1 MGNINWDNLG
11 FAYRKTATI
20 LKCSYSNGAWGE
32 IESLTDDNITIS
44 SFAGCLH
51 YSIECF
57 EGLKAFRGK
66 DGKIRIFRPEENA
79 RRLQASAASL
89 FIPAPSEEL
98 FISMC
103 KRLVKENIDYL
114 PPYGHNASLY
124 IRPTL
129 VGSNPQLGVKS
140 SSEVTLY
147 MLCSPVGAYVGGTLQ
162 PCNAV
167 IARNHDRA
175 ATYGTGRFKVGGNYA
190 ASLYALNIA
199 HQQGYAAV
207 LHLDPAQHKYI
218 DEFNSSNFFGI
229 HGNTYV
235 TPLSDSIL
243 PSITNK
249 SLVTVAEHLGMT
261 VERRPVL
268 VEEMEMFEEVGECG
282 TAVVIT
288 PVSYIDDKCKLED
301 EKISK
306 RYTFYSETECGPKSL
321 KLYKMITGIQYGEIE
336 DPFGWC
342 TFVEE

>member
-1 MGNINWDNLG
+1 MENMNWDNLG
-11 FAYRKTATI
+11 FAYRRTATI
-20 LKCSYSNGAWGE
+20 LRCIYKDGAWGE
-32 IESLTDDNITIS
+32 VESLTDDNIS
-44 SFAGCLH
+44 MSAFAGCLH

-66 DGKIRIFRPEENA
+66 DGKVRIFRPEENA
-79 RRLQASAASL
+79 RRLQSSAASL
-89 FIPAPSEEL
+89 FIPEPPVEL
-98 FISMC
+98 FVSMC

-129 VGSNPQLGVKS
+129 IGSNPQLGVKS
-140 SSEVTLY
+140 SDEVTLY

-167 IARNHDRA
+167 VARNHDRA
-175 ATYGTGRFKVGGNYA
+175 AMYGTGRFKVGGNYA
-190 ASLYALNIA
+190 ASLYSLNIA
-199 HQQGYAAV
+199 HRQGYSAV
-207 LHLDPAQHKYI
+207 LHLDPAEHKYI

-229 HGNTYV
+229 RDNTYV

-261 VERRPVL
+261 VERRPVP
-268 VEEMEMFEEVGECG
+268 VEEMATFEEVGECG

-288 PVSYIDDKCKLED
+288 PVSYIDDKVKLED
-301 EKISK
+301 ETISK
-306 RYTFYSETECGPKSL
+306 RYSFYSDTECGPKSL
-321 KLYKMITGIQYGEIE
+321 RLYRMITGIQYGEIE

-342 TFVEE
+342 TFVE

>member
-1 MGNINWDNLG
+1 MANLDWTKLG
-11 FAYRKTATI
+11 FGYRKTNTI
-20 LKCSYSNGAWGE
+20 LTCYYKDGKWGPV
-32 IESLTDDNITIS
+32 ESCTDDNISIS
-44 SFAGCLH
+44 AFAGTLH

-66 DGKIRIFRPEENA
+66 DGKVRIFRPEENA
-79 RRLQASAASL
+79 RRMQSSAASL

-98 FISMC
+98 FVSMC

-114 PPYGHNASLY
+114 PPYGHNASMY

-129 VGSNPQLGVKS
+129 IGSNPQLGVKS
-140 SSEVTLY
+140 SDEVVLY

-175 ATYGTGRFKVGGNYA
+175 AMYGTGRFKVGGNYA

-199 HQQGYAAV
+199 HQQGYSAV
-207 LHLDPAQHKYI
+207 LHLDPAEHRFI

-229 HGNTYV
+229 KGNTYV
-235 TPLSDSIL
+235 TPKSDSIL

-249 SLVTVAEHLGMT
+249 SLITVAEHLGMT
-261 VERRPVL
+261 VERRQVP
-268 VEEMEMFEEVGECG
+268 VEEMETFEEVGECG

-288 PVSYIDDKCKLED
+288 PVSYIDDKAALED
-301 EKISK
+301 KDITK
-306 RYTFYSETECGPKSL
+306 RYSFYSDTECGPKSL
-321 KLYKMITGIQYGEIE
+321 RLYRMITGIQYGEIE

-342 TFVEE
+342 TFVE

>member
-1 MGNINWDNLG
+1 MENMNWDNLG
-11 FAYRKTATI
+11 FAYRRTATI
-20 LKCSYSNGAWGE
+20 LRCIYKDGAWGE
-32 IESLTDDNITIS
+32 VESLTDDNIS
-44 SFAGCLH
+44 MSAFAGCLH

-66 DGKIRIFRPEENA
+66 DGKVLIFRPEENA
-79 RRLQASAASL
+79 RRLQSSAASL
-89 FIPAPSEEL
+89 FIPEPPVEL
-98 FISMC
+98 FVSMC

-129 VGSNPQLGVKS
+129 IGSNPQLGVKS
-140 SSEVTLY
+140 SDEVTLY

-167 IARNHDRA
+167 VARNHDRA
-175 ATYGTGRFKVGGNYA
+175 AMYGTGRFKVGGNYA

-199 HQQGYAAV
+199 HRQGYSAV
-207 LHLDPAQHKYI
+207 LHLDPAEHKYI

-229 HGNTYV
+229 RDNTYV

-261 VERRPVL
+261 VERRPVP
-268 VEEMEMFEEVGECG
+268 VEEMATFEEVGECG

-288 PVSYIDDKCKLED
+288 PVSYIDDKVKLED
-301 EKISK
+301 ETISK
-306 RYTFYSETECGPKSL
+306 RYSFYSDTECGPKSL
-321 KLYKMITGIQYGEIE
+321 RLYRMITGIQYGEIE

-342 TFVEE
+342 TFVE

>member
-1 MGNINWDNLG
+1 MENMNWDNLG
-11 FAYRKTATI
+11 FAYRRTATI
-20 LKCSYSNGAWGE
+20 LRCIYKDGAWGE
-32 IESLTDDNITIS
+32 VESLTDDNIS
-44 SFAGCLH
+44 MSAFAGCLH

-66 DGKIRIFRPEENA
+66 DGKVRIFRPEENA
-79 RRLQASAASL
+79 RRLQSSAASL
-89 FIPAPSEEL
+89 FIPEPPVEL
-98 FISMC
+98 FVSMC

-129 VGSNPQLGVKS
+129 IGSNPQLGVKS
-140 SSEVTLY
+140 SDEVTLY

-167 IARNHDRA
+167 VARNHDRA

-199 HQQGYAAV
+199 HRQGYSAV
-207 LHLDPAQHKYI
+207 LHLDPAEHKYI

-229 HGNTYV
+229 RDNTYV

-261 VERRPVL
+261 VERRPVP
-268 VEEMEMFEEVGECG
+268 VEEMATFEEVGECG

-288 PVSYIDDKCKLED
+288 PVSYIDDKVKLED
-301 EKISK
+301 ETISK
-306 RYTFYSETECGPKSL
+306 RYSFYSDTECGPKSL
-321 KLYKMITGIQYGEIE
+321 RLYRMITGIQYGEIE

-342 TFVEE
+342 TFVE

>member
-1 MGNINWDNLG
+1 MNWDNLG
-11 FAYRKTATI
+11 FAYRRTATI
-20 LKCSYSNGAWGE
+20 LRCIYKDGAWGE
-32 IESLTDDNITIS
+32 VESLTDDNIS
-44 SFAGCLH
+44 MSAFAGCLH

-66 DGKIRIFRPEENA
+66 DGKVRIFRPEENA
-79 RRLQASAASL
+79 RRLQSSAASL
-89 FIPAPSEEL
+89 FIPEPPVEL
-98 FISMC
+98 FVSMC

-129 VGSNPQLGVKS
+129 IGSNPQLGVKS
-140 SSEVTLY
+140 SDEVTLY
-147 MLCSPVGAYVGGTLQ
+147 MLCSPVGAYVGGILQ

-167 IARNHDRA
+167 VARNHDRA
-175 ATYGTGRFKVGGNYA
+175 AMYGTGRFKVGGNYA

-199 HQQGYAAV
+199 HRQGYSAV
-207 LHLDPAQHKYI
+207 LHLDPAEHKYI

-229 HGNTYV
+229 RDNTYV

-261 VERRPVL
+261 VERRPVP
-268 VEEMEMFEEVGECG
+268 VEEMATFEEVGECG

-288 PVSYIDDKCKLED
+288 PVSYIDDKVKLED
-301 EKISK
+301 ETISK
-306 RYTFYSETECGPKSL
+306 RYSFYSDTECGPKSL
-321 KLYKMITGIQYGEIE
+321 RLYRMITGIQYGEIE

-342 TFVEE
+342 TFVE

>member
-1 MGNINWDNLG
+1 MANLDWTNLG
-11 FAYRKTATI
+11 FGYRKTNTI
-20 LKCSYSNGAWGE
+20 LSCSYKDGQWGPV
-32 IESLTDDNITIS
+32 ESHTDDNLSINA
-44 SFAGCLH
+44 FAGALH

-66 DGKIRIFRPEENA
+66 DGKVRIFRPEENA
-79 RRLQASAASL
+79 RRLQSSAASL

-98 FISMC
+98 FVSMC
-103 KRLVKENIDYL
+103 QRLVKENIDYL

-129 VGSNPQLGVKS
+129 IGSNPQLGVKS
-140 SSEVTLY
+140 SDEVVLY

-175 ATYGTGRFKVGGNYA
+175 AMYGTGRFKVGGNYA

-199 HQQGYAAV
+199 HQQGYSAV
-207 LHLDPAQHKYI
+207 LHLDPAEHMFI

-229 HGNTYV
+229 KGNTYV
-235 TPLSDSIL
+235 TPKSDSIL

-249 SLVTVAEHLGMT
+249 SLITVAEHLGMT
-261 VERRPVL
+261 VERRQVP
-268 VEEMEMFEEVGECG
+268 VEEMETFEEVGECG

-288 PVSYIDDKCKLED
+288 PVSYIDDKRLLED
-301 EKISK
+301 KEITK
-306 RYTFYSETECGPKSL
+306 RYTFYSDTECGPKSL
-321 KLYKMITGIQYGEIE
+321 RLYRMITGIQYGEIE

-342 TFVEE
+342 TFVE

>member
-1 MGNINWDNLG
+1 MNWDNLG
-11 FAYRKTATI
+11 FAYRRTATI
-20 LKCSYSNGAWGE
+20 LRCIYKDGAWGE
-32 IESLTDDNITIS
+32 IESLTDDNIS
-44 SFAGCLH
+44 MSAFAGCLH

-66 DGKIRIFRPEENA
+66 DGKVRIFRPEENA
-79 RRLQASAASL
+79 RRLQSSAASL
-89 FIPAPSEEL
+89 FIPEPPVEL
-98 FISMC
+98 FVSMC

-129 VGSNPQLGVKS
+129 IGSNPQLGVKS
-140 SSEVTLY
+140 SDEVTLY

-167 IARNHDRA
+167 VARNHDRA
-175 ATYGTGRFKVGGNYA
+175 AMYGTGRFKVGGNYA

-199 HQQGYAAV
+199 HRQGYSAV
-207 LHLDPAQHKYI
+207 LHLDPAEHKYI

-229 HGNTYV
+229 RDNTYV

-261 VERRPVL
+261 VERRPVP
-268 VEEMEMFEEVGECG
+268 VEEMATFEEVGECG

-288 PVSYIDDKCKLED
+288 PVSYIDDKVKLED
-301 EKISK
+301 ETISK
-306 RYTFYSETECGPKSL
+306 RYSFYSDTECGPKSL
-321 KLYKMITGIQYGEIE
+321 RLYRMITGIQYGEIE

-342 TFVEE
+342 TFVE

>member
-1 MGNINWDNLG
+1 MENMNWDNLG
-11 FAYRKTATI
+11 FAYRRPATI
-20 LKCSYSNGAWGE
+20 LRCIYKDGAWGE
-32 IESLTDDNITIS
+32 VESLTDDNIS
-44 SFAGCLH
+44 MSAFAGCLH

-66 DGKIRIFRPEENA
+66 DGKVRIFRPEENA
-79 RRLQASAASL
+79 RRLQSSAASL
-89 FIPAPSEEL
+89 FIPEPPVEL
-98 FISMC
+98 FVSMC

-129 VGSNPQLGVKS
+129 IGSNPQLGVKS
-140 SSEVTLY
+140 SDEVTLY

-167 IARNHDRA
+167 VARNHDRA
-175 ATYGTGRFKVGGNYA
+175 AMYGTGRFKVGGNYA

-199 HQQGYAAV
+199 HRQGYSAV
-207 LHLDPAQHKYI
+207 LHLDPAEHKYI

-229 HGNTYV
+229 RDNTYV

-261 VERRPVL
+261 VERRPVP
-268 VEEMEMFEEVGECG
+268 VEEMATFEEVGECG

-288 PVSYIDDKCKLED
+288 PVSYIDDKVKLED
-301 EKISK
+301 ETISK
-306 RYTFYSETECGPKSL
+306 RYSFYSDTECGPKSL
-321 KLYKMITGIQYGEIE
+321 RLYKMITGIQYGEIE

-342 TFVEE
+342 TFVE

>member
-1 MGNINWDNLG
+1 MENMNWDNLG
-11 FAYRKTATI
+11 FAYRRTATI
-20 LKCSYSNGAWGE
+20 LRCIYKDGAWGE
-32 IESLTDDNITIS
+32 VESLTDDNIS
-44 SFAGCLH
+44 MSAFAGCLH

-66 DGKIRIFRPEENA
+66 DGKVRIFRPEENA
-79 RRLQASAASL
+79 RRLQSSAASL
-89 FIPAPSEEL
+89 FIPEPPVEL
-98 FISMC
+98 FVSMC

-129 VGSNPQLGVKS
+129 IGSNPQLGVKS
-140 SSEVTLY
+140 SDEVTLY

-167 IARNHDRA
+167 VARNHDRA
-175 ATYGTGRFKVGGNYA
+175 AMYGTGRFKVGGNYA

-199 HQQGYAAV
+199 HRQGYSAV
-207 LHLDPAQHKYI
+207 LHLDPAEHKYI

-229 HGNTYV
+229 RDNTYV

-261 VERRPVL
+261 VERRPVP
-268 VEEMEMFEEVGECG
+268 VEEMATFEEVGECG

-288 PVSYIDDKCKLED
+288 PVSYIDDNVKLED
-301 EKISK
+301 ETISK
-306 RYTFYSETECGPKSL
+306 RYSFYSDTECGPKSL
-321 KLYKMITGIQYGEIE
+321 RLYRMITGIQYGEIE

-342 TFVEE
+342 TFVE

>member
-1 MGNINWDNLG
+1 MENMNWDNLG
-11 FAYRKTATI
+11 FAYRRTATI
-20 LKCSYSNGAWGE
+20 LRCIYKDGAWGE
-32 IESLTDDNITIS
+32 IESLTDDNIS
-44 SFAGCLH
+44 MSAFAGCLH

-66 DGKIRIFRPEENA
+66 DGRVRIFRPEENA
-79 RRLQASAASL
+79 RRLQSSAASL
-89 FIPAPSEEL
+89 FIPEPPVEL
-98 FISMC
+98 FVSMC

-129 VGSNPQLGVKS
+129 IGSNPQLGVKS
-140 SSEVTLY
+140 SDEVTLY

-167 IARNHDRA
+167 VARNHDRA
-175 ATYGTGRFKVGGNYA
+175 AMYGTGRFKVGGNYA

-199 HQQGYAAV
+199 HRQGYSAV
-207 LHLDPAQHKYI
+207 LHLDPAEHKYI

-229 HGNTYV
+229 RDNTYV

-261 VERRPVL
+261 VERRPVP
-268 VEEMEMFEEVGECG
+268 VEEMATFEEVGECG

-288 PVSYIDDKCKLED
+288 PVSYIDDKVKLED
-301 EKISK
+301 ETISK
-306 RYTFYSETECGPKSL
+306 RYSFYSDTECGPKSL
-321 KLYKMITGIQYGEIE
+321 RLYRMITGIQYGEIE

-342 TFVEE
+342 TFVE

>member
-1 MGNINWDNLG
+1 MENMNWDNLG
-11 FAYRKTATI
+11 FAYRRTATI
-20 LKCSYSNGAWGE
+20 LRCIYKDGAWGE
-32 IESLTDDNITIS
+32 VESLTDDNIS
-44 SFAGCLH
+44 MSAFAGCLH

-66 DGKIRIFRPEENA
+66 DGKVRIFRPEENA
-79 RRLQASAASL
+79 RRLQSSAASL
-89 FIPAPSEEL
+89 FIPEPPVEL
-98 FISMC
+98 FVSMC
-103 KRLVKENIDYL
+103 KRLVKENIHYL

-129 VGSNPQLGVKS
+129 IGSNPQLGVKS
-140 SSEVTLY
+140 SDEVTLY

-167 IARNHDRA
+167 VARNHDRA
-175 ATYGTGRFKVGGNYA
+175 AMYGTGRFKVGGNYA

-199 HQQGYAAV
+199 HRQGYSAV
-207 LHLDPAQHKYI
+207 LHLDPAEHKYI

-229 HGNTYV
+229 RDNTYV

-261 VERRPVL
+261 VERRPVP
-268 VEEMEMFEEVGECG
+268 VEEMATFEEVGECG

-288 PVSYIDDKCKLED
+288 PVSYIDDKVKLED
-301 EKISK
+301 ETISK
-306 RYTFYSETECGPKSL
+306 RYSFYSDTECGPKSL
-321 KLYKMITGIQYGEIE
+321 RLYRMITGIQYGEIE

-342 TFVEE
+342 TFVE

>member
-1 MGNINWDNLG
+1 MENMNWDNLG
-11 FAYRKTATI
+11 FAYRRTATI
-20 LKCSYSNGAWGE
+20 LRCIYKDGAWGE
-32 IESLTDDNITIS
+32 VESLTDDNIS
-44 SFAGCLH
+44 MSAFAGCLH

-66 DGKIRIFRPEENA
+66 DGKVRIFRPEENA
-79 RRLQASAASL
+79 RRLQSSAASL
-89 FIPAPSEEL
+89 FIPEPPVEL
-98 FISMC
+98 FVSMC

-129 VGSNPQLGVKS
+129 IGSNPQLGVKS
-140 SSEVTLY
+140 SDEVTLN

-167 IARNHDRA
+167 VARNHDRA
-175 ATYGTGRFKVGGNYA
+175 AMYGTGRFKVGGNYA

-199 HQQGYAAV
+199 HRQGYSAV
-207 LHLDPAQHKYI
+207 LHLDPAEHKYI

-229 HGNTYV
+229 RDNTYV

-261 VERRPVL
+261 VERRPVP
-268 VEEMEMFEEVGECG
+268 VEEMATFEEVGECG

-288 PVSYIDDKCKLED
+288 PVSYIDDKVKLED
-301 EKISK
+301 ETISK
-306 RYTFYSETECGPKSL
+306 RYSFYSDTECGPKSL
-321 KLYKMITGIQYGEIE
+321 RLYRMITGIQYGEIE

-342 TFVEE
+342 TFVE

>member
-1 MGNINWDNLG
+1 MENINWDNLG

-20 LKCSYSNGAWGE
+20 LRCTYKDGVWGE
-32 IESLTDDNITIS
+32 VESLTDDNISIS

-66 DGKIRIFRPEENA
+66 DGKVRIFRPEENA
-79 RRLQASAASL
+79 RRLQSSAASL

-98 FISMC
+98 FVSMC
-103 KRLVKENIDYL
+103 QRLVKENIDYL

-129 VGSNPQLGVKS
+129 IGSNPQLGVKS
-140 SSEVTLY
+140 SDEVVLY

-175 ATYGTGRFKVGGNYA
+175 AMYGTGRFKVGGNYA

-199 HQQGYAAV
+199 HQQGYSAV
-207 LHLDPAQHKYI
+207 LHLDPAEHMFI

-229 HGNTYV
+229 KGNTYV
-235 TPLSDSIL
+235 TPKSDSIL

-249 SLVTVAEHLGMT
+249 SLITVAEHLGMT
-261 VERRPVL
+261 VERRQVP
-268 VEEMEMFEEVGECG
+268 VEEMETFEEVGECG

-288 PVSYIDDKCKLED
+288 PVYRIDDRPALESS
-301 EKISK
+301 EVTPYLFGSK
-306 RYTFYSETECGPKSL
+306 DQCGPKSL
-321 KLYKMITGIQYGEIE
+321 KLYKMIRGIQDGEIE

-342 TFVEE
+342 LTL

>member
-1 MGNINWDNLG
+1 MENMNWDNLG
-11 FAYRKTATI
+11 FAYRRTATI
-20 LKCSYSNGAWGE
+20 LRCIYKDGAWGE
-32 IESLTDDNITIS
+32 VESLTDDNIS
-44 SFAGCLH
+44 MSAFAGCLH

-66 DGKIRIFRPEENA
+66 DGKVRIFRPEENA
-79 RRLQASAASL
+79 RRLQSSAASL
-89 FIPAPSEEL
+89 FIPEPPVEL
-98 FISMC
+98 FVSMC

-129 VGSNPQLGVKS
+129 IGSNPQLGVKS
-140 SSEVTLY
+140 SDEVTLY

-167 IARNHDRA
+167 VARNHDRA
-175 ATYGTGRFKVGGNYA
+175 AMYGTGRFKVGGNYA

-199 HQQGYAAV
+199 HRQGYSAV
-207 LHLDPAQHKYI
+207 LHLDPAEHKYI

-229 HGNTYV
+229 RDNTYV

-261 VERRPVL
+261 VERRPVP
-268 VEEMEMFEEVGECG
+268 VEEMATFEEVGECG

-288 PVSYIDDKCKLED
+288 PVSYIDDKVKLED
-301 EKISK
+301 ETISK
-306 RYTFYSETECGPKSL
+306 RYSFYSDTECGPKSL
-321 KLYKMITGIQYGEIE
+321 RLYRMITGIQYGEIE

-342 TFVEE
+342 TFVE

>member
-1 MGNINWDNLG
+1 MNWDNLG
-11 FAYRKTATI
+11 FAYRRTATI
-20 LKCSYSNGAWGE
+20 LRCIYKDGAWGE
-32 IESLTDDNITIS
+32 VESLTDDNIS
-44 SFAGCLH
+44 MSAFAGCLH

-66 DGKIRIFRPEENA
+66 DGKVRIFRPEENA
-79 RRLQASAASL
+79 RRLQSSAASL
-89 FIPAPSEEL
+89 FIPEPPVEL
-98 FISMC
+98 FVSMC

-129 VGSNPQLGVKS
+129 IGSNPQLGVKS
-140 SSEVTLY
+140 SDEVTLY

-167 IARNHDRA
+167 VARNHDRA
-175 ATYGTGRFKVGGNYA
+175 AMYGTGRFKVGGNYA

-199 HQQGYAAV
+199 HRQGYSAV
-207 LHLDPAQHKYI
+207 LHLDPAEHKYI

-229 HGNTYV
+229 RDNTYV

-261 VERRPVL
+261 VERRPVP
-268 VEEMEMFEEVGECG
+268 VEEMATFEEVGECG

-288 PVSYIDDKCKLED
+288 PVSYIDDKVKLED
-301 EKISK
+301 ETISK
-306 RYTFYSETECGPKSL
+306 RYSFYSDTECGPKSL
-321 KLYKMITGIQYGEIE
+321 RLYRMITGIQYGEIE

-342 TFVEE
+342 TFVE

>member
-1 MGNINWDNLG
+1 MENMNWDNLG
-11 FAYRKTATI
+11 FAYRRTATI
-20 LKCSYSNGAWGE
+20 LRCIYKDGAWGE
-32 IESLTDDNITIS
+32 VESLTDDNIS
-44 SFAGCLH
+44 MSAFAGCLH

-66 DGKIRIFRPEENA
+66 DGKVRIFRPEENS
-79 RRLQASAASL
+79 RRLQSSAASL
-89 FIPAPSEEL
+89 FIPEPPVEL
-98 FISMC
+98 FVSMC

-129 VGSNPQLGVKS
+129 IGSNPQLGVKS
-140 SSEVTLY
+140 SDEVTLY

-167 IARNHDRA
+167 VARNHDRA
-175 ATYGTGRFKVGGNYA
+175 AMYGTGRFKVGGNYA

-199 HQQGYAAV
+199 HRQGYSAV
-207 LHLDPAQHKYI
+207 LHLDPAEHKYI

-229 HGNTYV
+229 RDNTYV

-261 VERRPVL
+261 VERRPVP
-268 VEEMEMFEEVGECG
+268 VEEMATFEEVGECG

-288 PVSYIDDKCKLED
+288 PVSYIDDKVKLED
-301 EKISK
+301 ETISK
-306 RYTFYSETECGPKSL
+306 RYSFYSDTECGPKSL
-321 KLYKMITGIQYGEIE
+321 RLYRMITGIQYGEIE

-342 TFVEE
+342 TFVE

>member
-1 MGNINWDNLG
+1 MANIDWSRLT
-11 FAYRKTATI
+11 FSYTKTNTI
-20 LKCSYSNGAWGE
+20 LRCTFRDGKWGE
-32 IESLTDDNITIS
+32 VESFTDDDIRIS
-44 SFAGCLH
+44 SFAGALH

-66 DGKIRIFRPEENA
+66 DGKVRIFRPEENA
-79 RRLQASAASL
+79 RRLQSSAASL
-89 FIPAPSEEL
+89 FIPEPPVEL
-98 FISMC
+98 FVSMC

-129 VGSNPQLGVKS
+129 IGSNPQLGVKS
-140 SSEVTLY
+140 SDEVTLY

-167 IARNHDRA
+167 VARNHDRA
-175 ATYGTGRFKVGGNYA
+175 AMYGTGRFKVGGNYA

-199 HQQGYAAV
+199 HRQGYSAV
-207 LHLDPAQHKYI
+207 LHLDPAEHKYI

-229 HGNTYV
+229 RDNTYV

-261 VERRPVL
+261 VERRPVP
-268 VEEMEMFEEVGECG
+268 VEEMATFEEVGECG

-288 PVSYIDDKCKLED
+288 PVSYIDDKVKLED
-301 EKISK
+301 ETISK
-306 RYTFYSETECGPKSL
+306 RYSFYSDTECGPKSL
-321 KLYKMITGIQYGEIE
+321 RLYRMITGIQYGEIE

-342 TFVEE
+342 TFVE

>member
-1 MGNINWDNLG
+1 MENMNWDNLG
-11 FAYRKTATI
+11 FAYRRTATI
-20 LKCSYSNGAWGE
+20 LRCIYKDGAWGE
-32 IESLTDDNITIS
+32 VESLTDDNIS
-44 SFAGCLH
+44 MSAFAGCLH

-66 DGKIRIFRPEENA
+66 DGKVRIFRPEENA
-79 RRLQASAASL
+79 RRLQSSAASL
-89 FIPAPSEEL
+89 FIPEPPVEL
-98 FISMC
+98 FVSMC

-124 IRPTL
+124 LRPTL
-129 VGSNPQLGVKS
+129 IGSNPQLGVKS
-140 SSEVTLY
+140 SDEVTLY

-167 IARNHDRA
+167 VARNHDRA
-175 ATYGTGRFKVGGNYA
+175 AMYGTGRFKVGGNYA

-199 HQQGYAAV
+199 HRQGYSAV
-207 LHLDPAQHKYI
+207 LHLDPAEHKDI

-229 HGNTYV
+229 RDNTYV

-261 VERRPVL
+261 VERRPVP
-268 VEEMEMFEEVGECG
+268 VEEMATFEEVGECG

-288 PVSYIDDKCKLED
+288 PVSYIDDKVKLED
-301 EKISK
+301 ETISK
-306 RYTFYSETECGPKSL
+306 RYSFYSDTECGPKSL
-321 KLYKMITGIQYGEIE
+321 RLYRMITGIQYGEIE

-342 TFVEE
+342 TFVE

>member
-1 MGNINWDNLG
+1 MNWDNLG
-11 FAYRKTATI
+11 FAYRRTATI
-20 LKCSYSNGAWGE
+20 LRCIYKDGAWGE
-32 IESLTDDNITIS
+32 IESLTDDNIS
-44 SFAGCLH
+44 MSAFAGCLH

-66 DGKIRIFRPEENA
+66 DGRVRIFRPEENA
-79 RRLQASAASL
+79 RRLQSSAASL
-89 FIPAPSEEL
+89 FIPEPPVEL
-98 FISMC
+98 FVSMC

-129 VGSNPQLGVKS
+129 IGSNPQLGVKS
-140 SSEVTLY
+140 SDEVTLY

-167 IARNHDRA
+167 VARNHDRA
-175 ATYGTGRFKVGGNYA
+175 AMYGTGRFKVGGNYA

-199 HQQGYAAV
+199 HRQGYSAV
-207 LHLDPAQHKYI
+207 LHLDPAEHKYI

-229 HGNTYV
+229 RDNTYV

-261 VERRPVL
+261 VERRPVP
-268 VEEMEMFEEVGECG
+268 VEEMATFEEVGECG

-288 PVSYIDDKCKLED
+288 PVSYIDDKVKLED
-301 EKISK
+301 ETISK
-306 RYTFYSETECGPKSL
+306 RYSFYSDTECGPKSL
-321 KLYKMITGIQYGEIE
+321 RLYRMITGIQYGEIE

-342 TFVEE
+342 TFVE

>member
-1 MGNINWDNLG
+1 MENINWDNLG

-79 RRLQASAASL
+79 RRLQSSAASL

-243 PSITNK
+243 PSITK
-249 SLVTVAEHLGMT
+249 RSLLQVAEDLGLNP
-261 VERRPVL
+261 VEKRL
-268 VEEMEMFEEVGECG
+268 TLADLDDLAEAGAMG
-282 TAVVIT
+282 TAAVIS
-288 PVSYIDDKCKLED
+288 PVGSLTDWDGKKHV
-301 EKISK
+301 
-306 RYTFYSETECGPKSL
+306 FYSETEVGPVTT
-321 KLYKMITGIQYGEIE
+321 KLYNALFAVQVGDAE
-336 DPFGWC
+336 DKHGW
-342 TFVEE
+342 VVPVD

>member
-1 MGNINWDNLG
+1 MENMNWDNLG
-11 FAYRKTATI
+11 FAYRRTATI
-20 LKCSYSNGAWGE
+20 LRCIYKDGAWGE
-32 IESLTDDNITIS
+32 IESLTDDNIS
-44 SFAGCLH
+44 MSAFAGCLH

-66 DGKIRIFRPEENA
+66 DGKVRIFRPEENA
-79 RRLQASAASL
+79 RRLQSSAASL
-89 FIPAPSEEL
+89 FIPEPPVEL
-98 FISMC
+98 FVSMC

-129 VGSNPQLGVKS
+129 IGSNPQLGVKS
-140 SSEVTLY
+140 SDEVTLY

-167 IARNHDRA
+167 VARNHDRA
-175 ATYGTGRFKVGGNYA
+175 AMYGTGRFKVGGNYA

-199 HQQGYAAV
+199 HRQGYSAV
-207 LHLDPAQHKYI
+207 LHLDPAEHKYI

-229 HGNTYV
+229 RDNTYV

-261 VERRPVL
+261 VERRPVP
-268 VEEMEMFEEVGECG
+268 VEEMATFEEVGECG

-288 PVSYIDDKCKLED
+288 PVSYIDDKVRLED
-301 EKISK
+301 EAISR
-306 RYTFYSETECGPKSL
+306 RYTFYSDTECGPKSL
-321 KLYKMITGIQYGEIE
+321 RLYRMITGIQYGEIE

-342 TFVEE
+342 TFVE